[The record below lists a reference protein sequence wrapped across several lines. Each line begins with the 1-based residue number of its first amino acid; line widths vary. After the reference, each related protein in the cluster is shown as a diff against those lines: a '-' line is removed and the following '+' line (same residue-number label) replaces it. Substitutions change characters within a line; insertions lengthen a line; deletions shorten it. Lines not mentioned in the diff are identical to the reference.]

1 MARKPSFDYFD
12 AFMRIARYAHEEAM
26 CLQSIF
32 DDFDVDGIQEK
43 LQQMHALENA
53 ADLVNHEVYT
63 HLVDEFITPIER
75 DDIINLTQELDECVD
90 AVEDILQRVYM
101 FNVREII
108 PQAKRMLDLIAKST
122 DALLTAL
129 QEFPGFKKS
138 TTIRDHLI
146 KVNDYEEEADRLYIG
161 TLHEIYSTWTDPVA
175 IITWT
180 KVFDRMERCADSCE
194 HAADVIGTIIMKNS

>member
-12 AFMRIARYAHEEAM
+12 AFIRIARYAREEAVR
-26 CLQSIF
+26 LQRIF
-32 DDFDVDGIQEK
+32 DDFDVEAIHEE
-43 LQQMHALENA
+43 LHEMHALENA

-75 DDIINLTQELDECVD
+75 DDIISLTQELDECVD
-90 AVEDILQRVYM
+90 AVEDILQRIYM

-108 PQAKRMLDLIAKST
+108 PQAKQMMALIAKST
-122 DALLTAL
+122 ESLLIAL
-129 QEFPGFKKS
+129 QDFPNFKKS
-138 TTIRDHLI
+138 NNIREHLI
-146 KVNDYEEEADRLYIG
+146 QVNTHEEEADRLYID
-161 TLHEIYSTWTDPVA
+161 TLHEIYSTWDDPVA

-194 HAADVIGTIIMKNS
+194 HAADVVGTVIMKNS